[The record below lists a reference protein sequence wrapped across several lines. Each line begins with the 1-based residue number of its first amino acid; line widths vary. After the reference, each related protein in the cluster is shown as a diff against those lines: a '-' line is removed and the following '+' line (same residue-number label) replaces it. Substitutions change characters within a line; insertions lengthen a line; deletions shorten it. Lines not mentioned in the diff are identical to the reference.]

1 MSKKYFIFPT
11 GEKYHSLFLTPTAEG
26 ILDNSISKA
35 KQSETKGKKTMEA
48 LLPPPYLFLDL
59 DFSCVL
65 SPIKIE
71 VILPEHNSETY
82 VTSCN
87 LGKCLLP

>member
-1 MSKKYFIFPT
+1 MRKIIC
-11 GEKYHSLFLTPTAEG
+11 LLN
-26 ILDNSISKA
+26 ILSHHY
-35 KQSETKGKKTMEA
+35 
-48 LLPPPYLFLDL
+48 LPNPPYLFLDL

-65 SPIKIE
+65 SPIEIE

-87 LGKCLLP
+87 LGKCLLPSTVT

>member
-48 LLPPPYLFLDL
+48 LLPFVHKQRDQGT
-59 DFSCVL
+59 
-65 SPIKIE
+65 
-71 VILPEHNSETY
+71 HNCQDT
-82 VTSCN
+82 TDGQCD
-87 LGKCLLP
+87 